1 MAGRAVPFYTL
12 RTIMKNISVAFI
24 VLLICSGSWAAITAR
39 NFDDAEQERRYV
51 SLIKELRCLVC
62 QNQNLADSNAELATD
77 LRDKVYEMIKAGS
90 SDTQIVEFMVDRYGD
105 FVLYR
110 PPVNLSTIFLWVGP
124 FIILLVCL
132 WVLIR
137 IARRRKKGSALQPD
151 REQHERAQRLL
162 RED

>member
-1 MAGRAVPFYTL
+1 MIKASAP
-12 RTIMKNISVAFI
+12 II
-24 VLLICSGSWAAITAR
+24 VLLFCSSSWAAISAR
-39 NFDDAEQERRYV
+39 DFDDAEQERRYY
-51 SLIKELRCLVC
+51 SLTKELRCLVC
-62 QNQNLADSNAELATD
+62 QNQNLADSNADLAKD
-77 LRDKVYEMIKAGS
+77 LRDKVYELIKAGS
-90 SDTQIVEFMVDRYGD
+90 SDAQIVDYMVDRYGD

-137 IARRRKKGSALQPD
+137 IARRRKNRSALQPD